1 VSAFARLSDEKVR
14 YKQLLFLA
22 QKCPPMSASLKVDS
36 NKVPGCLS
44 TVHVHCT
51 YSSTT
56 DTLTYTGDSD
66 GLLTKGLVALLV
78 EGMSGCTPSE
88 VLAVDPVLL
97 AESGIGQSLTPGR
110 NNGFLNM
117 IKVMK
122 EKATSVSTSSPP
134 PSNMDTK
141 GGGPIYNEMITKL
154 QILKPVS
161 LSLTDDSHSHA
172 SHPGSAGFNGESHFK
187 LEIVAA
193 AFEGLSGVK
202 RHRLI
207 YTVLGDVMDRIHAL
221 EIKAMDTTQV

>member
-1 VSAFARLSDEKVR
+1 
-14 YKQLLFLA
+14 
-22 QKCPPMSASLKVDS
+22 MSASLKVDS